1 LEDFFPLETGRIR
14 VGAVTDKEMGIERA
28 QGDQRALK
36 AGLPVDVGRTERRK
50 EREPG
55 EAYAIYRSRDDMG
68 ELPDEIESVI
78 SFGAR
83 WVGVDEE
90 KLLKVSEGYERRL
103 WSWWVRTR
111 GGRELEGIE
120 GRRGPS

>member
-1 LEDFFPLETGRIR
+1 MEDFFPLETGR
-14 VGAVTDKEMGIERA
+14 VGAVKDREMGIERA
-28 QGDQRALK
+28 QGDQRALR
-36 AGLPVDVGRTERRK
+36 AGVPVEVGRTEGK
-50 EREPG
+50 EWEPG
-55 EAYAIYRSRDDMG
+55 EAYTIYKSRDELG
-68 ELPDEIESVI
+68 ELPEGVQSVI

-103 WSWWVRTR
+103 SNWSVRTR
-111 GGRELEGIE
+111 TRGREGIE

>member
-1 LEDFFPLETGRIR
+1 
-14 VGAVTDKEMGIERA
+14 MGIERG
-28 QGDQRALK
+28 QGDQRALR
-36 AGLPVDVGRTERRK
+36 AGIPVEVGRTDRK

-55 EAYAIYRSRDDMG
+55 EAYAIYRSQDAVG
-68 ELPDEIESVI
+68 ELPEGIQSMI

-83 WVGVDEE
+83 LVGVDEE

-103 WSWWVRTR
+103 SNWSLRQRR
-111 GGRELEGIE
+111 GEGIE

>member
-1 LEDFFPLETGRIR
+1 MWTDQRTLEDFFPLETGRVR
-14 VGAVTDKEMGIERA
+14 VGAVKDREMGIGRA
-28 QGDQRALK
+28 QGDQRALR
-36 AGLPVDVGRTERRK
+36 AGIPVVGRTERK

-68 ELPDEIESVI
+68 ELPEEIEAVI

-103 WSWWVRTR
+103 WGWSVRTR
-111 GGRELEGIE
+111 TRT
-120 GRRGPS
+120 RT